1 MLGRT
6 DVSCLQHKIN
16 PKLLP
21 FKGPN
26 FKMRVICVNMDA
38 TNEAVS
44 PLTYYYGNMV
54 HCAYVMKK
62 AWSYNE
68 VLYTSMLEGL
78 R

>member
-1 MLGRT
+1 MFHAYNIKLT
-6 DVSCLQHKIN
+6 QNYCLS
-16 PKLLP
+16 
-21 FKGPN
+21 KGPN
-26 FKMRVICVNMDA
+26 FKMRVICANMDA

-44 PLTYYYGNMV
+44 PLTYYYGNLV
-54 HCAYVMKK
+54 HCALVMKK